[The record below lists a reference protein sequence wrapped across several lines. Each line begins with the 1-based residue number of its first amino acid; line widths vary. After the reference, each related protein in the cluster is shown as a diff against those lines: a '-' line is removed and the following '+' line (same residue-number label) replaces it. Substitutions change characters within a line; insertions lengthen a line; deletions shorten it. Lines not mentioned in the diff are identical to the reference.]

1 MEEDRT
7 ILAREAK
14 QEILSKYLD
23 TISEDDK
30 LFIFWQLSV
39 WYRGKLVSE
48 MGKTDDE
55 TILGLRS
62 LYVLSKEINILTEI
76 EKELIAELF

>member
-1 MEEDRT
+1 MEEDRAVLEREDRQLK
-7 ILAREAK
+7 LAEW
-14 QEILSKYLD
+14 LD
-23 TISEDDK
+23 TLNEDDK
-30 LFIFWQLSV
+30 LFLFWQLSV
-39 WYRGKLVSE
+39 WYRGRLVSE
-48 MGKTDDE
+48 MGKTSDE

>member
-1 MEEDRT
+1 MATTGKMLDRET
-7 ILAREAK
+7 R
-14 QEILSKYLD
+14 QEQIAEWLD
-23 TISEDDK
+23 TLNEDDK

-62 LYVLSKEINILTEI
+62 LYVLSKEISTLTEI